1 MPNTI
6 LLFLFQKNIYVCKK
20 KVPGVETKQQ
30 NKKIPNE
37 SLVTTETRIGNP
49 YYITWTINTL
59 HLIFFNAQTP
69 NFFFE
74 WHPKTK
80 IDNILMQHLDM
91 APTEVHDQKP
101 VGGPSYAKKSKPA
114 TNLIIPNCWDF
125 SFLSVRIL
133 FYLKFE
139 VLNLI
144 RISFL
149 KIW

>member
-1 MPNTI
+1 
-6 LLFLFQKNIYVCKK
+6 
-20 KVPGVETKQQ
+20 
-30 NKKIPNE
+30 
-37 SLVTTETRIGNP
+37 
-49 YYITWTINTL
+49 
-59 HLIFFNAQTP
+59 
-69 NFFFE
+69 
-74 WHPKTK
+74 
-80 IDNILMQHLDM
+80 MQHLDM

-144 RISFL
+144 RFPSL
-149 KIW
+149 KYGRDEINKRLSWFSILH